1 MAPAVYREL
10 NIKDLE
16 DLLHGNDEYLELI
29 AQTDYVCSSG
39 GYDFENEKK
48 NKIVIFFLTRFRKFP
63 GVMIGWWEDLEET
76 RSPIK
81 KKHADLNETLTVR
94 NNWEYVS

>member
-48 NKIVIFFLTRFRKFP
+48 KQNSNFFLNPF
-63 GVMIGWWEDLEET
+63 
-76 RSPIK
+76 
-81 KKHADLNETLTVR
+81 
-94 NNWEYVS
+94 